1 MERDRQFHNAQ
12 IGSKVPAV
20 FRYRPDQLLADF
32 GFSGREEPFSL
43 SRGQRQRVALASVL
57 AIQPEVVILD
67 EPTTGLDYL
76 ECCQIMDLIRRM
88 NQEQG
93 MTVLMVCHD
102 MEVVLDYATRALVI
116 VDGQLL
122 ADGPIPG
129 LFRNQDLL
137 SRASLLPPQII
148 GLSLRL
154 GSPFDGVTTA
164 EEAADTVLSLR
175 ASREVIV

>member
-1 MERDRQFHNAQ
+1 
-12 IGSKVPAV
+12 
-20 FRYRPDQLLADF
+20 
-32 GFSGREEPFSL
+32 
-43 SRGQRQRVALASVL
+43 
-57 AIQPEVVILD
+57 
-67 EPTTGLDYL
+67 
-76 ECCQIMDLIRRM
+76 
-88 NQEQG
+88 

-137 SRASLLPPQII
+137 SWASLLPPQII